1 MTNKKEV
8 ITVNNELKHY
18 GVKGQKW
25 GVRRYQ
31 NNDGS
36 LTPEGR
42 RRYSDDDDD
51 RNGGNSG
58 GGNSGGNGGNKS
70 NKNAKP
76 KDPVDTMTKGVGTTK
91 KGVDD
96 LANNRA
102 RQREFEGKRNY
113 RNEATQLT
121 DKELRDA
128 VNRLNMEESYAKM
141 MSSRYVDTGRT
152 KTDALLSGAGT
163 ALTVAN
169 TVLGATST
177 VLGIMLAMK
186 QLRG

>member
-1 MTNKKEV
+1 MINKKEV

-42 RRYSDDDDD
+42 KRYGDDDDD
-51 RNGGNSG
+51 RSGGNSG
-58 GGNSGGNGGNKS
+58 GGNGNHKPNKTGKS
-70 NKNAKP
+70 
-76 KDPVDTMTKGVGTTK
+76 KDSVETMVKGINTTK

-96 LANNRA
+96 LASNRVK
-102 RQREFEGKRNY
+102 QRESEGKRNY
-113 RNEATQLT
+113 RHEATQLT

-141 MSSRYVDTGRT
+141 MSSRYVDAGHT
-152 KTDALLSGAGT
+152 KADALLSNAGT

>member
-1 MTNKKEV
+1 MINKKEV

-42 RRYSDDDDD
+42 KRYSDDGDD

-58 GGNSGGNGGNKS
+58 GGNGNHKS
-70 NKNAKP
+70 NKSGKT
-76 KDPVDTMTKGVGTTK
+76 KDSVETMSKGINTTK

-96 LANNRA
+96 LASDRT
-102 RQREFEGKRNY
+102 RQREAEGKRNY
-113 RNEATQLT
+113 RHEATQLT
-121 DKELRDA
+121 DKELREA

-141 MSSRYVDTGRT
+141 MSSRYVDAGRT
-152 KTDALLSGAGT
+152 RTDALLSNAGT